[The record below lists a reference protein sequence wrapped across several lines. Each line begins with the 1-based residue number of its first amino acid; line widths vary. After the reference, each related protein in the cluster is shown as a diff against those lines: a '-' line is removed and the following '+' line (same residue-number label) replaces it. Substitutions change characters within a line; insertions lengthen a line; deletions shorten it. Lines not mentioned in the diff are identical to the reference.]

1 MKNGKINQFITAAG
15 VLGMFMMGV
24 LSAQYVKLS
33 LKPKIQVGKAVKPI
47 QSYLD
52 QLIPGILPFAIVF
65 LIYLLPNH

>member
-1 MKNGKINQFITAAG
+1 
-15 VLGMFMMGV
+15 MMGV